1 LNDIIIE
8 GFENIVD
15 KPGFS
20 ATGRTININTLFEL
34 EIGTIGFVIG
44 ENMGKA
50 LYDRLS
56 L

>member
-1 LNDIIIE
+1 LDDIVIE

-34 EIGTIGFVIG
+34 EVGTIGFVIG